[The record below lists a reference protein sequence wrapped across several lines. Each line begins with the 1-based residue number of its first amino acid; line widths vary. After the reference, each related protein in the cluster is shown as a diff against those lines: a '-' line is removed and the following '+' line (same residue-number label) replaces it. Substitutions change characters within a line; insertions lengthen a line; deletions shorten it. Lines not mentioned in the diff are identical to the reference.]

1 MKLPDYNTSKLWA
14 DLREKMGVTEI
25 RQVSSTKYDK
35 INEEEFI
42 KLGTTGIEVQTLD
55 DIIQPKDG
63 TFEYK
68 GQKIIV
74 YIKEQNA
81 SFFNSGYRFHLSECR
96 TISQMRINN
105 RYNTNSF

>member
-68 GQKIIV
+68 GQKIIKTRKKHIQV
-74 YIKEQNA
+74 RRNVIREKIYI
-81 SFFNSGYRFHLSECR
+81 S
-96 TISQMRINN
+96 
-105 RYNTNSF
+105 